1 MMNSTFPSQE
11 RVLQALLQ
19 GIQNAEKNFL
29 FWTNNRLSLS
39 SGPHKIISIHVAQ
52 ELSLIEN
59 APEVFIDAT
68 VADILRCSLP
78 DRKAFKSYMEKNALS
93 QGTFGITL
101 DERFTH
107 HNNNDSISR
116 VIISLHNGVR
126 NVKPE
131 YTHEIERLC
140 KMLHRKKRE
149 DSTLDYGVFAFY
161 ADISVLARKK
171 LEKRV
176 VEINAS
182 FTAAVEHFPSL
193 DARLIATPI
202 HNVPDVG
209 EWMAGCYVIEPK
221 NEN

>member
-1 MMNSTFPSQE
+1 MSNFPSQE
-11 RVLQALLQ
+11 RVIEALLR

-39 SGPHKIISIHVAQ
+39 SGPQKIISIHLAQ
-52 ELSLIEN
+52 ELSVIEN

-101 DERFTH
+101 DERFIH

-116 VIISLHNGVR
+116 VIVSIHNGVR
-126 NVKPE
+126 TMKPE
-131 YTHEIERLC
+131 YTYEIERLC

-171 LEKRV
+171 LEKRL
-176 VEINAS
+176 VELKTGFDAV
-182 FTAAVEHFPSL
+182 VEHFPSL
-193 DARLIATPI
+193 RARLVATPI
-202 HNVPDVG
+202 YNVVDVG
-209 EWMAGCYVIEPK
+209 EWMAGCYIIEPK
-221 NEN
+221 DEN

>member
-1 MMNSTFPSQE
+1 MSKFPSQE
-11 RVLQALLQ
+11 RVIEALLQ

-39 SGPHKIISIHVAQ
+39 SGPQKIISIHVAQ

-78 DRKAFKSYMEKNALS
+78 DRKAFKSYMEKHALS

-101 DERFTH
+101 DERFIH

-116 VIISLHNGVR
+116 VIVSIHNGVR
-126 NVKPE
+126 TMKPE

-171 LEKRV
+171 LQKRA
-176 VEINAS
+176 VELKAG
-182 FTAAVEHFPSL
+182 FDAVVEHFPSL
-193 DARLIATPI
+193 QARLISTPI
-202 HNVPDVG
+202 CVVPDVG

>member
-1 MMNSTFPSQE
+1 MSNFPSQE
-11 RVLQALLQ
+11 RVIEALLR

-39 SGPHKIISIHVAQ
+39 SGPQKIISIHLAQ
-52 ELSLIEN
+52 ELSVIEN

-101 DERFTH
+101 DERFIH

-116 VIISLHNGVR
+116 VIVSIHNGVR
-126 NVKPE
+126 TMKPE

-171 LEKRV
+171 LEKRLMELKTGFDTV
-176 VEINAS
+176 
-182 FTAAVEHFPSL
+182 VEHFPSL
-193 DARLIATPI
+193 RARLVATPI
-202 HNVPDVG
+202 YKVADVG
-209 EWMAGCYVIEPK
+209 EWMAGCYIIEPK
-221 NEN
+221 DEN